1 MRTFTK
7 FSFLILATVSMFCAS
22 RHKESADTE
31 KWTELDSFHSIMA
44 DVYHPLKDSGN
55 LQPALQRIEELAN
68 EAEKWASAPLPKRV
82 DRAETKDKLEKLK
95 VDTRALADAIKTGA
109 AESEVAKGLTEIH
122 ELFHGI
128 MEAWEGEE
136 HDEAHHDKH

>member
-1 MRTFTK
+1 MRTLTK

-22 RHKESADTE
+22 RHNEPADTE
-31 KWTELDSFHSIMA
+31 KWTELDSFHSILA

-55 LQPALQRIEELAN
+55 LQPALERIEELAS
-68 EAEKWASAPLPKRV
+68 EAEKWSLAPLPKRV
-82 DRAETKDKLEKLK
+82 DSAVMKDKLEKLK
-95 VDTRALADAIKTGA
+95 GDTRALADAVKTGV

-128 MEAWEGEE
+128 MEAWEGGE
-136 HDEAHHDKH
+136 HDEGHHDKH